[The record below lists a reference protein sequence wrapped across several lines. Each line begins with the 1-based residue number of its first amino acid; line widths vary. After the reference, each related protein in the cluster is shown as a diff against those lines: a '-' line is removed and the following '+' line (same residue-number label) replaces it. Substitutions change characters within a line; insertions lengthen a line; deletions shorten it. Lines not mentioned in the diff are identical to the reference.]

1 MATIT
6 NTLPGIWKVEGE
18 YDTII
23 ITAFLSNGEELFAVA
38 NTHDYT
44 YMNCV
49 TFEKAKEW
57 AEYYADNEDGENDED
72 DEIGDGMTDVEADA
86 DTLASAGYGTDEDYG
101 CFDSGDY

>member
-6 NTLPGIWKVEGE
+6 NTLPGVWKVEGE

-23 ITAFLSNGEELFAVA
+23 ITAFLTNGEELFAVA

-44 YMNCV
+44 YMNCE
-49 TFEKAKEW
+49 TLEKAKEW
-57 AEYYADNEDGENDED
+57 AEFYADNDEDAEHED

>member
-6 NTLPGIWKVEGE
+6 NTLPGTWKVEGE

-23 ITAFLSNGEELFAVA
+23 ITAFLTNGGEELFAVV

-44 YMNCV
+44 YMNCA
-49 TFEKAKEW
+49 TLEKAKEW
-57 AEYYADNEDGENDED
+57 AEFYADNDEDGENDE
-72 DEIGDGMTDVEADA
+72 EIGDGMTDVEADA

>member
-6 NTLPGIWKVEGE
+6 NTLPGVWKVEGE

-23 ITAFLSNGEELFAVA
+23 VTSFLSNGEELFAVA

-44 YMNCV
+44 YMNC
-49 TFEKAKEW
+49 TTLEW
-57 AEYYADNEDGENDED
+57 AMNWATFYANNEDVDGGG

-86 DTLASAGYGTDEDYG
+86 DTLASAGFGTDEDYG
-101 CFDSGDY
+101 SFGHEDY

>member
-6 NTLPGIWKVEGE
+6 NTLPGIWKVVGE

-38 NTHDYT
+38 NTHNYT

-49 TFEKAKEW
+49 TLEKAKEW
-57 AEYYADNEDGENDED
+57 AEFYADSEEDAEPD

-86 DTLASAGYGTDEDYG
+86 DTLASAGYGTDEAYG